1 MPGRCSPS
9 TGNVGKRGYHPV
21 ISPNVT
27 RKLVNSLFFFLASL
41 LTVLMVFLAFA
52 FILAKEKTLKAKPN
66 QELKGV
72 FLADKKKALDFYL
85 IFSHVYDRLNPHFY
99 SDSMRSN
106 IVNLIPMGRCL
117 RVLDVGCGT
126 GYTTTG
132 VLNRNDVCE
141 VFGLDMNPVQLAGAV
156 QNLHSEKSRVILSR
170 GDAENLPFEDETF
183 DAVVSVGA
191 IEYFPNPARAMREM
205 ARVAKAGAVVA
216 VGGPDAKWF
225 SKFLIAKVLYSPSN
239 QELKNLFLDA
249 GLGNLKSVL
258 IGVNTYFR
266 TNRYVVAVAG
276 IKA

>member
-1 MPGRCSPS
+1 M
-9 TGNVGKRGYHPV
+9 N
-21 ISPNVT
+21 

-41 LTVLMVFLAFA
+41 LTGLIVFLAFA
-52 FILAKEKTLKAKPN
+52 FILAKEKTLKGKPN

-72 FLADKKKALDFYL
+72 FLADKQKALDFYR
-85 IFSHVYDRLNPHFY
+85 IFSCFYDQLNPHFY
-99 SDSMRSN
+99 SDSMRSS
-106 IVNLIPMGRCL
+106 IVNLIPMGKCL

-141 VFGLDMNPVQLAGAV
+141 VFGLDMNPVQLGRASL
-156 QNLHSEKSRVILSR
+156 NLYSEKSRVILSR

-216 VGGPDAKWF
+216 VGGPEATWF

-239 QELKNLFLDA
+239 QELRNLFLDA

-258 IGVNTYFR
+258 MGVNTYFR

-276 IKA
+276 MKA